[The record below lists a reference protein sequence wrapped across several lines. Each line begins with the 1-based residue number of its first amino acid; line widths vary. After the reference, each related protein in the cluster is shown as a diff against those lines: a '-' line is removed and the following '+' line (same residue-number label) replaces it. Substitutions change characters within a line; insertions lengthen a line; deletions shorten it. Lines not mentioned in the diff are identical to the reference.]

1 MGDGEPSLRLTDV
14 TTALD
19 TALTALRAADADL
32 DYRMGGTS
40 AALLQGV
47 HLPAGDID
55 LLVARREDVDTF
67 AAALSSFP
75 CLYPASWIPESLQY
89 FARYEVN
96 GVKVEISTVE
106 WQVDSDG
113 WECAG
118 PGPWQHYVVV
128 TCGSHRV
135 PVVRLE
141 LRLATEVLRDRP
153 DRYEPLLD
161 HMGAHGFDSDLLQTA
176 MKARRL
182 PAERQ
187 RMIQDRLAGT
197 PTSGKIYND
206 ATPAPDSLGTAK

>member
-1 MGDGEPSLRLTDV
+1 MGDGGPSLQLTDV
-14 TTALD
+14 TTTLD

-32 DYRMGGTS
+32 DYRVGGTS

-55 LLVARREDVDTF
+55 VLMARREDMDTF
-67 AAALSSFP
+67 ATALSTFP
-75 CLYPASWIPESLQY
+75 CLYPASWISEAMQY
-89 FARYEVN
+89 FARYEIN
-96 GVKVEISTVE
+96 GVKIEISTVE
-106 WQVDSDG
+106 RQVDSDG
-113 WECAG
+113 MECVG
-118 PGPWQHYVVV
+118 PGPWRHYAVV

-161 HMGAHGFDSDLLQTA
+161 HMGIHGFDSDLLQTA
-176 MKARRL
+176 MNAHRL

-187 RMIQDRLAGT
+187 RLVRDRLAY
-197 PTSGKIYND
+197 S
-206 ATPAPDSLGTAK
+206 SAKLDP